1 MKEPVEVTLFFN
13 FRSPYC
19 YIASKTLF
27 SIVDDFHANIVWK
40 PLSGWTGRSEPE
52 RAKVKIP
59 LVRQD
64 IARITESMG
73 IPMNPP
79 PITTE
84 PTKAG
89 AGSLLAQEKGL
100 LREYITAMMHKE
112 WGEGQDIG
120 DEQVILDVGEDIGLS
135 RDELGAAIVSPDNLA
150 VMTANWEEAQA
161 LGVFGVPSFVIGDAI
176 FWGSDRIEYVLDHLR
191 QLRAARW

>member
-1 MKEPVEVTLFFN
+1 MTECVKVKLFFN

-19 YIASKTLF
+19 YIASKMLF
-27 SIVDDFHANIVWK
+27 AIVDDYHATLEWK
-40 PLSGWTGRSEPE
+40 PLGGWTGRSAPD

-64 IARITESMG
+64 IRRITKKMG

-89 AGSLLAQEKGL
+89 AGSLLAEERGL
-100 LREYITAMMHKE
+100 LREYVVALMDKE
-112 WGEGQDIG
+112 WAEGQDIG
-120 DEQVILDVGEDIGLS
+120 DPAVIAAVGQEIGL
-135 RDELGAAIVSPDNLA
+135 DKQELLNAIESSDNLGC
-150 VMTANWEEAQA
+150 MEQNWQEAQA
-161 LGVFGVPSFVIGDAI
+161 LGVFGVPTFVIGEEI
-176 FWGSDRIEYVLDHLR
+176 FWGSDRIDYVLAYLAE
-191 QLRAARW
+191 LGLAK

>member
-1 MKEPVEVTLFFN
+1 MTEATKVKLFFN

-27 SIVDDFHANIVWK
+27 SLVDDYHAKFEWK
-40 PLSGWTGRSEPE
+40 PLAGWTGRSAPD

-64 IARITESMG
+64 ICRITKKMG
-73 IPMNPP
+73 IAMNPP

-89 AGSLLAQEKGL
+89 AGSLLAEERGL
-100 LREYITAMMHKE
+100 LREYVVAMMDKE
-112 WGEGQDIG
+112 WAVGLDIGDPEIILTVGQDIG
-120 DEQVILDVGEDIGLS
+120 LDKQ
-135 RDELGAAIVSPDNLA
+135 ELLNALESQHYLA
-150 VMTANWEEAQA
+150 RMEENWQEAQA
-161 LGVFGVPSFVIGDAI
+161 LGVFGVPTFVIGDEI
-176 FWGSDRIEYVLDHLR
+176 FWGSDRIDYVRDHL
-191 QLRAARW
+191 QELGLAKL

>member
-1 MKEPVEVTLFFN
+1 MQNPIDVKLFFN

-19 YIASKTLF
+19 YIASKTMF
-27 SIVDDFHANIVWK
+27 SIVDDYHANIIWK
-40 PLSGWTGRSEPE
+40 PLSGWTGRSAPD

-64 IARITESMG
+64 IARITAKMG
-73 IPMNPP
+73 IPMTPP

-89 AGSLLAQEKGL
+89 AGSLYAEQQGK
-100 LREYITAMMHKE
+100 LREYIVAMMDKE
-112 WGEGQDIG
+112 WAHGQDIG
-120 DEQVILDVGEDIGLS
+120 DEQVILAVGSAIGLDS
-135 RDELGAAIVSPDNLA
+135 AGLKAAIDSEAHLA
-150 VMTANWEEAQA
+150 TMANNWQEAQDI
-161 LGVFGVPSFVIGDAI
+161 GVFGVPTFVIDDAI

-191 QLRAARW
+191 QLRAAKI

>member
-1 MKEPVEVTLFFN
+1 MTTSVDVKLFFN

-27 SIVDDFHANIVWK
+27 AIVDNFHANIVWK
-40 PLSGWTGRSEPE
+40 PLGGWTGRSSPD
-52 RAKVKIP
+52 RAKVKVP
-59 LVRQD
+59 LTRQD
-64 IARITESMG
+64 IKRITGKMG

-89 AGSLLAQEKGL
+89 AGSLLAEQRGL
-100 LREYITAMMHKE
+100 LRDYIVAMMDKE
-112 WGEGQDIG
+112 WAEGQDIG
-120 DEQVILDVGEDIGLS
+120 DPDVILGVGEQIGLA
-135 RDELGAAIVSPDNLA
+135 REELAAAIEAPEHLA
-150 VMTANWEEAQA
+150 KLEQNWEEAQS
-161 LGVFGVPSFVIGDAI
+161 LGVIGVPTFVIGEDI

-191 QLRAARW
+191 ELRLAKL